1 MYRGM
6 SGIALLSA
14 LFVFVSVNV
23 GNTDVVPDDEA
34 GVVSRVEG
42 VALAIQ
48 DAVPRPLAKGAKI
61 YIGDV
66 LSTGKK
72 SRLEVEIKDGT
83 VFNLG
88 ARSSFNV
95 IDFTFYSGE
104 DASKSSGVFR
114 LLNGAVNGATGK
126 LASLGGIRIAA
137 DAATIGIRGTS
148 FWVGD
153 MPDGSLGVVH
163 WQGGGLD
170 VGNAQGS
177 VRIEGNG
184 EGSEIENADT
194 APGKP
199 KFWRR
204 WKREFA
210 RWTVEFDAGPMP
222 EIPDNAK

>member
-1 MYRGM
+1 MNGRM
-6 SGIALLSA
+6 FGIALSLA
-14 LFVFVSVNV
+14 LFVVVALGVSKAEVR
-23 GNTDVVPDDEA
+23 PDHEA
-34 GVVSRVEG
+34 GVVTRVDG

-104 DASKSSGVFR
+104 EASKSSRVFR

-153 MPDGSLGVVH
+153 MLDGSLGVVH

-170 VGNAQGS
+170 VSNAQGS

-184 EGSEIENADT
+184 EGSEI
-194 APGKP
+194 
-199 KFWRR
+199 
-204 WKREFA
+204 
-210 RWTVEFDAGPMP
+210 
-222 EIPDNAK
+222 